1 MSSRLDNSIR
11 NIKYSIFNAI
21 VIAII
26 PMVTRT
32 VFINCL
38 GKNYLGIDAVFINI
52 VNLLE
57 IVNIG
62 IGTAITYSVY
72 QPIASGNVEKCKT
85 LFRLYKR
92 CYWVMGSV
100 VGILGI
106 CIIPFFNTLLK
117 NPPQIKE
124 NLILIY
130 LIILFGMVSGYFF
143 ADKQCVLIAHQK
155 NYIISKYRTAVI
167 TLINVVEIVVLWL
180 TRQYILYL
188 IVQTLQNFI
197 INLLVYRKAVALY
210 PYIQEKK
217 VLPLAK
223 EDRVR
228 IVKNTS
234 ALVLNRAGS
243 LIISGTD
250 NLVLSS
256 VVGVTS
262 VGLYSNYFT
271 IKNCV
276 NNFTILFTNQ
286 IGSSIGNFLAQK
298 QDARETIGLFEKVFF
313 ANYFVYSI
321 CSICLALLFQPF
333 ITLWIG
339 TEYLLR
345 FPSVL
350 IIVANF
356 YFLGMQNAIAQF
368 KAASGLY
375 WQDRYRV
382 IVESII
388 NLVSS
393 VLLAKKFGVSGVFLG
408 TLVSYFLVSFW
419 VEPKVVCK
427 NLMHVSPTFYYK
439 KYVAYTGFTI
449 IAMLLL
455 KKINDYLPF
464 SATLPGFLLRAISI
478 GIADIVL
485 HIFVF
490 WRHKDFRYLQKLILN
505 RVLHR

>member
-1 MSSRLDNSIR
+1 MSSRLENSIR
-11 NIKYSIFNAI
+11 NIKYSIVNAI
-21 VIAII
+21 VIALI

-57 IVNIG
+57 IVNVG
-62 IGTAITYSVY
+62 VGTAITYSVY
-72 QPIASGNVEKCKT
+72 KPIASGDVEKCKT

-92 CYWVMGSV
+92 CYWIMG
-100 VGILGI
+100 GIVACLGLGAI
-106 CIIPFFNTLLK
+106 SFFDVLLK

-124 NLILIY
+124 NLIVVY

-143 ADKQCVLIAHQK
+143 ADKQCVLIAYQQ
-155 NYIISKYRTAVI
+155 NYIISKYKTRVI
-167 TLINVVEIVVLWL
+167 TVINLCEIVGLVL
-180 TRQYILYL
+180 TKQYMVYL
-188 IVQTLQNFI
+188 VIQTCQNFV
-197 INLLVYRKAVALY
+197 INIFVYRKAVQLY
-210 PYIQEKK
+210 PYITEKK
-217 VLPLAK
+217 VRGLEK
-223 EDRVR
+223 EDRIQ

-250 NLVLSS
+250 NLVLSAI
-256 VVGVTS
+256 VGVTS

-298 QDARETIGLFEKVFF
+298 QDADEANALFEKVFF
-313 ANYFVYSI
+313 VNYIVYSF
-321 CSICLALLFQPF
+321 CSVCLLMLLQPF

-339 TEYLLR
+339 TDYLL
-345 FPSVL
+345 SVTSMC

-356 YFLGMQNAIAQF
+356 YFLGIQNAVTQF
-368 KAASGLY
+368 KAAAGLY

-382 IVESII
+382 IVESLI
-388 NLVSS
+388 NLIVS
-393 VLLAKKFGVSGVFLG
+393 VVLAKRFGVSGVFLG

-419 VEPKVVCK
+419 VEPYVVFK
-427 NLMHVSPTFYYK
+427 YLMRKKTVVYYVKYIGYTFCTISIMGASYVIFHV
-439 KYVAYTGFTI
+439 
-449 IAMLLL
+449 LN
-455 KKINDYLPF
+455 INI
-464 SATLPGFLLRAISI
+464 SIWGFLLR
-478 GIADIVL
+478 VL
-485 HIFVF
+485 LVVVVNTLLHVLFFGRNKNFKYIHSLVI
-490 WRHKDFRYLQKLILN
+490 KYLLKK
-505 RVLHR
+505 

>member
-11 NIKYSIFNAI
+11 NIKYSMFNAI
-21 VIAII
+21 VVAII
-26 PMVTRT
+26 PMITRT

-57 IVNIG
+57 IVNVG

-72 QPIASGNVEKCKT
+72 QPIASGDIEKCKT
-85 LFRLYKR
+85 LFHLYKR
-92 CYWVMGSV
+92 CYWVMGIIV
-100 VGILGI
+100 AVLGI
-106 CIIPFFNTLLK
+106 GVIPFFDMLLK
-117 NPPQIKE
+117 NPPKIQE
-124 NLILIY
+124 DLILIY

-155 NYIISKYRTAVI
+155 NYIISKYRTFAIIVI
-167 TLINVVEIVVLWL
+167 NIAEIVVLWM
-180 TRQYILYL
+180 TKQYILYL
-188 IVQTLQNFI
+188 IIQAMQNLI
-197 INLLVYRKAVALY
+197 INLLVYRKAVVLY
-210 PYIQEKK
+210 PFIREKN
-217 VLPLAK
+217 VAPLDK
-223 EDRVR
+223 DDRKK
-228 IVKNTS
+228 IIKNTS

-276 NNFTILFTNQ
+276 NNFATLFTNQ

-298 QDARETIGLFEKVFF
+298 QDEKDAIDLFEKVFF
-313 ANYFVYSI
+313 ANYLVYSF
-321 CSICLALLFQPF
+321 CSICLTLLFQPF

-339 TEYLLR
+339 EEYLLS
-345 FPSVL
+345 FPAAL

-393 VLLAKKFGVSGVFLG
+393 VLLARRYGVLGVFLG
-408 TLVSYFLVSFW
+408 TLVSYLLVSFW

-427 NLMHVSPTFYYK
+427 NLMHVSPAFYFK
-439 KYVAYTGFTI
+439 KYIVYTGFTV

-455 KKINDYLPF
+455 KELCDCLPF
-464 SATLPGFLLRAISI
+464 SSTLLGFLCRAISV
-478 GIADIVL
+478 GIADIGL
-485 HIFVF
+485 HMIVF
-490 WRHKDFRYLQKLILN
+490 WRHRDFQYLKKLMLN
-505 RVLHR
+505 RVRRR